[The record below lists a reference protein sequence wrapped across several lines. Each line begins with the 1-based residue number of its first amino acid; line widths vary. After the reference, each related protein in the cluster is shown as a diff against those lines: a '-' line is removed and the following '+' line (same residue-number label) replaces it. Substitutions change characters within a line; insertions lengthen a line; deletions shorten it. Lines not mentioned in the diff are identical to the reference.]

1 MSRET
6 RQLFGPRSP
15 AHMRLQSRKWAIRRD
30 IPVAILAWTALA
42 AVIIW
47 AAGHIG
53 RSLLVLAIASLL
65 AFAFAPAVKL
75 LQRFMPRFL
84 AILVVY
90 LVVLSAVSVFCYLI
104 INTAIQ
110 QTVALS
116 AMIKSLLGPG
126 RGGQPTS
133 IDQLLI
139 SFGISQDQIALARQQ
154 IVTQAEELA
163 KNSFPLLRSAF
174 GFVIDTIVVAVLS
187 IYLLIDGS
195 RAASWIRN
203 NAPQAVRMN
212 FLLNVLQRVVG
223 GYIRGQLTLALLIGF
238 LVGAGMGLI
247 FHLPYAVF
255 LGVLAFVMAF
265 IPVLGTLISGAVCVL
280 VGLTHGWLVAV
291 GVLIYFVVIHVI
303 ESEVV
308 GPRIVGKAIGLHPVI
323 SLFALIAGAEIF
335 GIWGALFASP
345 IAGVLQSVIIVLWR
359 EWRDRHPELFQ
370 AAKTGLPLAEEAI
383 VSNTNDRVD
392 IPPPRL

>member
-6 RQLFGPRSP
+6 RPLFGSRSP
-15 AHMRLQSRKWAIRRD
+15 AHIRLQSRKWALRRD
-30 IPVAILAWTALA
+30 IPVAILAWTALVA
-42 AVIIW
+42 IIIW
-47 AAGHIG
+47 GAAHIG

-75 LQRFMPRFL
+75 LQRIMPRFL
-84 AILVVY
+84 AILIVY
-90 LVVLSAVSVFCYLI
+90 LVVLSAVSIFCYMI
-104 INTAIQ
+104 VNTAIQ
-110 QTVALS
+110 QTFALS
-116 AMIKSLLGPG
+116 AMVKSLLGPG
-126 RGGQPTS
+126 RNGQSTS

-139 SFGISQDQIALARQQ
+139 SFGITQDQIAIARQQ
-154 IVTQAEELA
+154 IVTQAEEVA
-163 KNSFPLLRSAF
+163 RNSIPLLRSVF
-174 GFVIDTIVVAVLS
+174 DVVIDTIVVAVLS

-195 RAASWIRN
+195 RAAGWIRN

-223 GYIRGQLTLALLIGF
+223 GYIRGQLTLALLIGV
-238 LVGAGMGLI
+238 LVGVGMGLL

-280 VGLTHGWLVAV
+280 VGLTHGWLIAV
-291 GVLIYFVVIHVI
+291 GVLVYFVIIHVI

-308 GPRIVGKAIGLHPVI
+308 GPRIVGKAIGLHPVV
-323 SLFALIAGAEIF
+323 SLFALIAGAELF

-345 IAGVLQSVIIVLWR
+345 IAGVLQSVIIVLWT
-359 EWRDRHPELFQ
+359 EWRDRHPELFPT
-370 AAKTGLPLAEEAI
+370 ARTGLSSEVEEAAH
-383 VSNTNDRVD
+383 SADSAAD